1 LLGAHDPGAV
11 VCIRAG
17 AAVGDLLGQQRIQ
30 PVVGDEHRITESSGV
45 VRRAVRADRR
55 DPSQA
60 PPASQLPKLGLGEDL
75 RDVLSRR
82 LPLDG
87 GQS

>member
-1 LLGAHDPGAV
+1 MHPRGAV
-11 VCIRAG
+11 
-17 AAVGDLLGQQRIQ
+17 VGDLLGQQRIQ
-30 PVVGDEHRITESSGV
+30 PVVGDEHRIT
-45 VRRAVRADRR
+45 VRADRR